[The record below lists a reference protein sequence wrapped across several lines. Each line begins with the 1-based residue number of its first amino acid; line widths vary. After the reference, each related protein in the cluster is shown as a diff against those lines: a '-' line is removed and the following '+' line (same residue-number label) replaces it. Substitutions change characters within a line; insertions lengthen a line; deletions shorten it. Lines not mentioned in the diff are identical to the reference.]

1 MSIQAVQAR
10 GRFCKLSSGEKKRK
24 EKVEVTVSVQFRVV
38 IKKRFI
44 DNAERRVVATRE
56 RSPPPTSYKD
66 GVSRASRS
74 NLALWMPLIP
84 TL

>member
-1 MSIQAVQAR
+1 MWTCIVRVTGIMSMMSEGAGIQHACGQFEHAIDAVNLA
-10 GRFCKLSSGEKKRK
+10 
-24 EKVEVTVSVQFRVV
+24 
-38 IKKRFI
+38 
-44 DNAERRVVATRE
+44 RE

-74 NLALWMPLIP
+74 TLALWMPLIP

>member
-1 MSIQAVQAR
+1 M
-10 GRFCKLSSGEKKRK
+10 
-24 EKVEVTVSVQFRVV
+24 VSVQFRVV
-38 IKKRFI
+38 IKKKEFC
-44 DNAERRVVATRE
+44 DDAERRVVATRE

-74 NLALWMPLIP
+74 TLALCMPLIP

>member
-1 MSIQAVQAR
+1 M
-10 GRFCKLSSGEKKRK
+10 
-24 EKVEVTVSVQFRVV
+24 VSVQFRVV
-38 IKKRFI
+38 IKKRFC
-44 DNAERRVVATRE
+44 DDAERRVVAARE

-74 NLALWMPLIP
+74 TLALCMPLIP